1 MKKRLEIL
9 KESDMKLKELED
21 FSKEQEETLN
31 DLETENQELSNK
43 NQELNENKIRLE
55 SEINSLEKE
64 MKSYKDKENIFENQ
78 NKEFYRLQ
86 AINEI
91 FEEKEKSYK
100 EIIAELKQENKNTEN
115 RINALL
121 ENLIQNSQ
129 QNILQDNETKP
140 KKRSRDILGWKRIF
154 FLVKICNI
162 FVSINKIKKIRI
174 KKKMSK
180 LNYYT
185 LKHKNKL
192 SLNPIE
198 KLLQGNK

>member
-1 MKKRLEIL
+1 
-9 KESDMKLKELED
+9 
-21 FSKEQEETLN
+21 
-31 DLETENQELSNK
+31 
-43 NQELNENKIRLE
+43 
-55 SEINSLEKE
+55 

-91 FEEKEKSYK
+91 FKEKEKSYK

-140 KKRSRDILGWKRIF
+140 KKRSRDILG
-154 FLVKICNI
+154 
-162 FVSINKIKKIRI
+162 
-174 KKKMSK
+174 
-180 LNYYT
+180 
-185 LKHKNKL
+185 
-192 SLNPIE
+192 
-198 KLLQGNK
+198 

>member
-1 MKKRLEIL
+1 
-9 KESDMKLKELED
+9 
-21 FSKEQEETLN
+21 
-31 DLETENQELSNK
+31 
-43 NQELNENKIRLE
+43 
-55 SEINSLEKE
+55 

-91 FEEKEKSYK
+91 FEEREKSYK

-140 KKRSRDILGWKRIF
+140 KKRSRDILG
-154 FLVKICNI
+154 
-162 FVSINKIKKIRI
+162 
-174 KKKMSK
+174 
-180 LNYYT
+180 
-185 LKHKNKL
+185 
-192 SLNPIE
+192 
-198 KLLQGNK
+198 

>member
-1 MKKRLEIL
+1 
-9 KESDMKLKELED
+9 
-21 FSKEQEETLN
+21 
-31 DLETENQELSNK
+31 
-43 NQELNENKIRLE
+43 
-55 SEINSLEKE
+55 

-162 FVSINKIKKIRI
+162 FVSINKIKKNRI

-185 LKHKNKL
+185 LKRKNKL
-192 SLNPIE
+192 SSNP
-198 KLLQGNK
+198 KLQGNK

>member
-1 MKKRLEIL
+1 
-9 KESDMKLKELED
+9 
-21 FSKEQEETLN
+21 
-31 DLETENQELSNK
+31 
-43 NQELNENKIRLE
+43 
-55 SEINSLEKE
+55 

-140 KKRSRDILGWKRIF
+140 KKRSRDILG
-154 FLVKICNI
+154 
-162 FVSINKIKKIRI
+162 
-174 KKKMSK
+174 
-180 LNYYT
+180 
-185 LKHKNKL
+185 
-192 SLNPIE
+192 
-198 KLLQGNK
+198 

>member
-1 MKKRLEIL
+1 
-9 KESDMKLKELED
+9 
-21 FSKEQEETLN
+21 
-31 DLETENQELSNK
+31 
-43 NQELNENKIRLE
+43 
-55 SEINSLEKE
+55 

-91 FEEKEKSYK
+91 FKEKEKSYK

-140 KKRSRDILGWKRIF
+140 KKRSRDILGWKRII
-154 FLVKICNI
+154 FLVKI
-162 FVSINKIKKIRI
+162 
-174 KKKMSK
+174 
-180 LNYYT
+180 
-185 LKHKNKL
+185 
-192 SLNPIE
+192 
-198 KLLQGNK
+198 

>member
-1 MKKRLEIL
+1 
-9 KESDMKLKELED
+9 
-21 FSKEQEETLN
+21 
-31 DLETENQELSNK
+31 
-43 NQELNENKIRLE
+43 
-55 SEINSLEKE
+55 

-140 KKRSRDILGWKRIF
+140 KKRSRNILG
-154 FLVKICNI
+154 
-162 FVSINKIKKIRI
+162 
-174 KKKMSK
+174 
-180 LNYYT
+180 
-185 LKHKNKL
+185 
-192 SLNPIE
+192 
-198 KLLQGNK
+198 